1 MIEILKDI
9 LPYISGL
16 YTLPWM
22 LVGFVLTILIAKVT
36 GREKID
42 TIMKKIGL
50 VILYF
55 FIPVLLFRI
64 FLNTNFGN
72 EEITF
77 SIIVTAIVF
86 FMYLLAYLF
95 AKYNIKK
102 QGLSGTKKNLYLKN
116 STYKSGAKLC
126 VYWWSYACN

>member
-42 TIMKKIGL
+42 KIMKKIGL

-102 QGLSGTKKNLYLKN
+102 QI
-116 STYKSGAKLC
+116 
-126 VYWWSYACN
+126 